1 MSKKV
6 LLIPVEDL
14 KELEIICPNPE
25 CKHPFVFRLLD
36 GPARSYFPSQCPHC
50 RNSTMFAGDPSALGT
65 VLHAYIMFCSRL
77 KEWGLTPQFRLTVD
91 NP

>member
-14 KELEIICPNPE
+14 KELEITCPNPD
-25 CKHPFVFRLLD
+25 CKLPFVFRLLD
-36 GPARSYFPSQCPHC
+36 GPARSYFPLQCPHC
-50 RNSTMFAGDPSALGT
+50 QTIFTRDPSALPQ

-77 KEWGLTPQFRLTVD
+77 KEWNLTPQFRYTAD